1 MTLRRSC
8 TSLVFVLSLVAMSA
22 VASAQTADSSATV
35 EGTDLVVRDAGRE
48 SRVALGCAG
57 GAFIRQGV
65 RAYVACRPAG
75 VVEID
80 LSDPASPRRA
90 ALLDAGGEVAGFFV
104 VDGAV
109 WARIT
114 RVEGRPVDA
123 LAARPEAMASL
134 PTTATE
140 AAAGVPERQPSSASG
155 TARVGGVVSAGL
167 GDVVVDLGSAD
178 GLSVGGH
185 VELYRERWT
194 RLDAGERA
202 LRLEPIAVGEISAL
216 STRRARV
223 RLGSGER
230 ASVGARARS
239 TAGALTHSTT
249 APPRVEGIWEIHGG
263 LRPFLSLEYLSVGG
277 LGDAAVVYRAA
288 GPWAI
293 HAAASPIA
301 FVVGQKPVFNYNLM
315 VTGAYDSR
323 WFELGLG
330 VGAASYRDNDDGEP
344 ADTFAFGQYARLG
357 TRDGVH
363 VEVQNAFL
371 LGRDRFRFGS
381 VLGSLQIPVSP
392 AAALVFRGGGGATGY
407 AFGEAGLRI
416 RVRGNGDH
424 GTLYLTPTVGGVS
437 VTGGRNNDCPMPLSG
452 FCYSSRVEHGGPLVG
467 LGVEYRP

>member
-1 MTLRRSC
+1 MTLRLTLRS
-8 TSLVFVLSLVAMSA
+8 LAVALSGAAMSA
-22 VASAQTADSSATV
+22 PASAQTADPPTTV
-35 EGTDLVVRDAGRE
+35 EGTSLVVRDGGRE

-57 GAFIRQGV
+57 GAFIRQGT

-75 VVEID
+75 VVEVD
-80 LSDPASPRRA
+80 LTDPASPRRA

-123 LAARPEAMASL
+123 LAARPETATPL
-134 PTTATE
+134 PTTA
-140 AAAGVPERQPSSASG
+140 AAAPGASERQPSSASG
-155 TARVGGVVSAGL
+155 PARAGGVVSVGL

-178 GLSVGGH
+178 GLSVGGRM
-185 VELYRERWT
+185 ELYRERWT
-194 RLDAGERA
+194 RLDEGERA
-202 LRLEPIAVGEISAL
+202 LRIEPVAVGEISAL

-230 ASVGARARS
+230 APVGTRARP
-239 TAGALTHSTT
+239 TAAALTHSTM

-263 LRPFLSLEYLSVGG
+263 LRPFLSLEYLAVGA
-277 LGDAAVVYRAA
+277 LADAAVVYRAA

-293 HAAASPIA
+293 HAAASPVA
-301 FVVGQKPVFNYNLM
+301 FVVGSQPVFNYNLM

-330 VGAASYRDNDDGEP
+330 IGAASVRNSGDEP
-344 ADTFAFGQYARLG
+344 ADAFSFGQYARLG

-363 VEVQNAFL
+363 VEVQNTFL

-381 VLGSLQIPVSP
+381 TNGALQIPVSP
-392 AAALVFRGGGGATGY
+392 AAALVFRGGGGVTGY

-424 GTLYLTPTVGGVS
+424 GTLYLTPTVGGVN
-437 VTGGRNNDCPMPLSG
+437 VVGGRRECAMPDSG
-452 FCYSSRVEHGGPLVG
+452 YCYASRVEHGGPLVG
-467 LGVEYRP
+467 IGVEYRP

>member
-1 MTLRRSC
+1 MTLRHS
-8 TSLVFVLSLVAMSA
+8 SSAFAIILSVGAMSA
-22 VASAQTADSSATV
+22 SASAQTADPSATV

-57 GAFIRQGV
+57 GAFIRQGA

-75 VVEID
+75 VVEVD
-80 LSDPASPRRA
+80 LTDPASPRRA
-90 ALLDAGGEVAGFFV
+90 GLLDAGGEVAGFFL

-109 WARIT
+109 WARIN

-123 LAARPEAMASL
+123 LAARPETAAPL
-134 PTTATE
+134 PTTTASVP
-140 AAAGVPERQPSSASG
+140 GVPERQPSSGSG
-155 TARVGGVVSAGL
+155 SARVGGVVSAGL

-202 LRLEPIAVGEISAL
+202 LRLEPVAVGEISTL

-239 TAGALTHSTT
+239 TAAALTHSTM

-263 LRPFLSLEYLSVGG
+263 LRPFLSLEYLSVGA
-277 LGDAAVVYRAA
+277 LADAGVVYRAA

-293 HAAASPIA
+293 HVAASPVA
-301 FVVGQKPVFNYNLM
+301 FVVGQQPVFNYNLM
-315 VTGAYDSR
+315 VTGGYDSR

-363 VEVQNAFL
+363 FEVQNNFL

-381 VLGSLQIPVSP
+381 VRGSLQIPVSS
-392 AAALVFRGGGGATGY
+392 AAALVFGGGGGVTGY

-424 GTLYLTPTVGGVS
+424 GSLYLTPSVGGVS
-437 VTGGRNNDCPMPLSG
+437 VVGGRGECVMPFGG
-452 FCYSSRVEHGGPLVG
+452 FCYASRVEHGGPLVG
-467 LGVEYRP
+467 IGVEYRP

>member
-1 MTLRRSC
+1 MTLRRSYD
-8 TSLVFVLSLVAMSA
+8 TFAIALSVAVMSA
-22 VASAQTADSSATV
+22 TASAQTADSSATV

-75 VVEID
+75 VVEVD
-80 LSDPASPRRA
+80 LTDPASPRRA

-104 VDGAV
+104 VEGAV

-114 RVEGRPVDA
+114 RVEARPVDA
-123 LAARPEAMASL
+123 LAARPEVMAPL
-134 PTTATE
+134 PMTAT

-155 TARVGGVVSAGL
+155 SARVGGVVSAGL

-185 VELYRERWT
+185 VELYRERRT

-202 LRLEPIAVGEISAL
+202 LRLEPLAVGEISAL

-239 TAGALTHSTT
+239 TAAALTHSTM

-277 LGDAAVVYRAA
+277 LADAAVVYRGP

-293 HAAASPIA
+293 HAAASPTTFAI
-301 FVVGQKPVFNYNLM
+301 GQKPVFNYNLM

-330 VGAASYRDNDDGEP
+330 VGAASYRDNDDEP
-344 ADTFAFGQYARLG
+344 ADMFAFGQYARLG

-363 VEVQNAFL
+363 VEVQNTFL
-371 LGRDRFRFGS
+371 LGRDRFLFGS
-381 VLGSLQIPVSP
+381 TVGTLQIPVSP

-424 GTLYLTPTVGGVS
+424 GTLYLTPTVGGVN
-437 VTGGRNNDCPMPLSG
+437 VVGGQGECDMTFGG
-452 FCYSSRVEHGGPLVG
+452 FCYASRVEHGGPLVG